1 MAGSIVEGFIKPGMS
16 VQLGSDSS
24 KPLVRRIHAVEFVR
38 YAGGD
43 EDPCLCV
50 KCENEDEFGLLEDLD
65 VRDKTLP
72 VFQD

>member
-1 MAGSIVEGFIKPGMS
+1 MAGSVVEGFIKPGMS
-16 VQLGSDSS
+16 VLLGSDSGT
-24 KPLVRRIHAVEFVR
+24 PLVRRIHSIEFVR

-50 KCENEDEFGLLEDLD
+50 RCENEDEFGLLEALD
-65 VRDKTLP
+65 IRDKTLA